1 MLRGF
6 DTDLSHSE
14 IPYFNLPTNCNKE
27 SSDCLHGI
35 FNSEN
40 LNLSFRKLDSYYTQK
55 LTVDEL
61 DERHF
66 INSDRLQTP
75 LKLSPFVR

>member
-1 MLRGF
+1 MLKGY
-6 DTDLSHSE
+6 DSDQAHPE
-14 IPYFNLPTNCNKE
+14 VPYLGLTVNCQHQ
-27 SSDCLHGI
+27 SSKCLHGI
-35 FNSEN
+35 FNNEN
-40 LNLSFRKLDSYYTQK
+40 LNLSFRKLDSYYQQK

-66 INSDRLQTP
+66 INSDRLATP